1 MRRQGNSRDHI
12 YTYIT
17 LLKQDLF
24 EILDQTY
31 LIVLFYFITTAKYC
45 RFFIIN
51 SLFIIINMF
60 FNQ

>member
-1 MRRQGNSRDHI
+1 MRLQVNSRDHI

-45 RFFIIN
+45 RFFYNKQLIYYYKYV
-51 SLFIIINMF
+51 F
-60 FNQ
+60 